1 MEKDVIL
8 GPLTTKKRLEESRS
22 HWLKLQKKRE
32 LKFLWRKNQL
42 VLIKVIFEPT
52 VFDNVK
58 DNFTIM
64 KQEPFGPLVPI
75 LSFKDFDEVIKR
87 ANNNDLD

>member
-1 MEKDVIL
+1 M
-8 GPLTTKKRLEESRS
+8 
-22 HWLKLQKKRE
+22 QKFFVVE
-32 LKFLWRKNQL
+32 KNQL
-42 VLIKVIFEPT
+42 DLIKVIFYEPT
-52 VFDNVK
+52 VFDDVK

-87 ANNNDLD
+87 ANNNDLGLG